1 MVIIW
6 EDGMNIVV
14 LKDCLYKILKNLHKI
29 FIQLFKLIS
38 SSEIK
43 KEVKTGAKTPALNI
57 YF

>member
-1 MVIIW
+1 
-6 EDGMNIVV
+6 MNIVV